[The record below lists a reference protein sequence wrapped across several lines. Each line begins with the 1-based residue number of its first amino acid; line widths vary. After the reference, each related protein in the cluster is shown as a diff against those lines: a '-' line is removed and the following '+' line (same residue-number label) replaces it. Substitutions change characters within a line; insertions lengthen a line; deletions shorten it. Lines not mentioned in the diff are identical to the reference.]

1 MAAGRRRFLV
11 QQAGF
16 VWADRGVEA
25 LQRYVDT
32 GSFGDE
38 DPRGDS
44 LPYDQ
49 DLVKQIIESGRLV

>member
-1 MAAGRRRFLV
+1 MAVGRRRFLV
-11 QQAGF
+11 QQAAF

-32 GSFGDE
+32 GSLGDE
-38 DPRGDS
+38 HEHHDS

-49 DLVKQIIESGRLV
+49 DLVKQIVTSGRLG